1 MHQFLGSF
9 YQPPPAQAST
19 IYGLRRAPARR
30 VPRLDT
36 AAVNADAG
44 RVMIKSPLLPHL
56 AGYEAG
62 RWVETRLG
70 ATLAVVNPANGELLG
85 SVATGG
91 GEQATAAVAAAAAAL
106 VRPTPIAQRRIWL
119 ENIRD
124 ALLAN
129 QTELARII
137 TLENGKP
144 LKESRA
150 EVEYAAGFFSFFAT
164 QLDHLAPRRLPDRI
178 RGCRWTVHQR
188 PAGVAGLIT
197 PWNFPLAMLAKKL
210 SAALAAG
217 CSVVTKPAS
226 ATPLT
231 AIALWTLLDR
241 LALPAG
247 LANLVIGPAG
257 PISAV
262 FCAHPAVRIVSF
274 TGSTEVGQRLAQQ
287 AAPHLKR
294 LALELG
300 GNAPFLVFDDA
311 DLEAAAAALVANKC
325 RAGGQTCVCTN
336 RVLVHAGAVD
346 RFAALV
352 AERVARLKVGDGL
365 APDTDIGPLIHRD
378 GFDKVAAHVA
388 DALAGGARRLAGG
401 DPPRPAQEWGA
412 FYPPTVL
419 VGVVPAMRVCG
430 EETFGPVIAIGR
442 FRDEAEAVRLAN
454 GTPYGLAAYLFTRD
468 AGRAD
473 RVSVELQFGH
483 VGVNTGTGPTPE
495 APFGGLKR
503 SGYGREGGLEG
514 LLEFCEPQAIA
525 TA

>member
-1 MHQFLGSF
+1 
-9 YQPPPAQAST
+9 
-19 IYGLRRAPARR
+19 
-30 VPRLDT
+30 
-36 AAVNADAG
+36 
-44 RVMIKSPLLPHL
+44 MIASPLLPHL
-56 AGYEAG
+56 TGYVAG
-62 RWVETRLG
+62 RWSGNRSG
-70 ATLAVVNPANGELLG
+70 HTLAVVNPANGDLL
-85 SVATGG
+85 ARLPAADT
-91 GEQATAAVAAAAAAL
+91 EQATLAVEAAASAL
-106 VRPTPIAQRRIWL
+106 ARPASLVQRRVWL
-119 ENIRD
+119 QGICD

-129 QTELARII
+129 KTELARII

-144 LKESRA
+144 LKESVA
-150 EVEYAAGFFSFFAT
+150 EVEYAAGFFGFFAT
-164 QLDHLAPRRLPDRI
+164 QLDHLAPRELPDRI

-188 PAGVAGLIT
+188 PAGVAALIT

-217 CSVVTKPAS
+217 CSVVAKPAS
-226 ATPLT
+226 ATPLA

-247 LANLVIGPAG
+247 LANLIIGPAG
-257 PISAV
+257 PISQV

-300 GNAPFLVFDDA
+300 GNAPFLVFADA
-311 DLEAAAAALVANKC
+311 DLEAAAAALIANKF

-336 RVLVHAGAVD
+336 RVLVQTNVVE
-346 RFAALV
+346 RFAELV
-352 AERVARLKVGDGL
+352 ATRVAKLKVGDGL
-365 APDTDIGPLIHRD
+365 APDTDIGPLIDRE

-388 DALAGGARRLAGG
+388 NALTGGARRLVGG
-401 DPPRPAQEWGA
+401 DPPRPAREWGA

-419 VGVVPAMRVCG
+419 VGVEPIMRVCG
-430 EETFGPVIAIGR
+430 EETFGPVIAIGA
-442 FRDEAEAVRLAN
+442 FSDEAEAVRLAN

-468 AGRAD
+468 ADRAS
-473 RVSVELQFGH
+473 RVAAQLQFGH

-495 APFGGLKR
+495 APFGGMKR

-514 LLEFCEPQAIA
+514 LLEFCEPQTIA
-525 TA
+525 VA

>member
-1 MHQFLGSF
+1 
-9 YQPPPAQAST
+9 
-19 IYGLRRAPARR
+19 
-30 VPRLDT
+30 
-36 AAVNADAG
+36 
-44 RVMIKSPLLPHL
+44 MIESPLLPNL
-56 AGYEAG
+56 TGYLAG
-62 RWVETRLG
+62 RWAESLGG
-70 ATLAVVNPANGELLG
+70 ATLAVVSPANGELLG
-85 SVATGG
+85 RVSAAG
-91 GEQATAAVAAAAAAL
+91 GEQAASAVEAAASVLA
-106 VRPTPIAQRRIWL
+106 RPAPPAQRQVWL
-119 ENIRD
+119 LAIHD

-129 QTELARII
+129 QAELARII

-144 LKESRA
+144 LKESVA
-150 EVEYAAGFFSFFAT
+150 EVEYAAGFFGFFAT
-164 QLDHLAPRRLPDRI
+164 QLDHLAPRALPDRI
-178 RGCRWTVHQR
+178 RGCHWTVHQR
-188 PAGVAGLIT
+188 PAGVAALIT

-226 ATPLT
+226 ATPLS

-257 PISAV
+257 PLSEV
-262 FCAHPAVRIVSF
+262 FCGHPAVRIVSF

-287 AAPHLKR
+287 AAPHFKR

-300 GNAPFLVFDDA
+300 GNAPFLVFEDA
-311 DLEAAAAALVANKC
+311 DLEAAVAALIANKF

-336 RVLVHAGAVD
+336 RVLVQVGIVG
-346 RFAALV
+346 RFAERV

-365 APDTDIGPLIHRD
+365 DPATDVGPLINRD

-388 DALAGGARRLAGG
+388 NALAGGARRLAGG
-401 DPPRPAQEWGA
+401 DPPRPAQAWGA

-419 VGVVPAMRVCG
+419 VGVEPSMQVCA
-430 EETFGPVIAIGR
+430 EETFGPVIAIGG
-442 FRDEAEAVRLAN
+442 FNDEAEAVRLAN

-468 AGRAD
+468 AERAN
-473 RVSVELQFGH
+473 RVAARLRFGH

-495 APFGGLKR
+495 APFGGMKR

-525 TA
+525 AV